1 MLEQK
6 PHSFKETILSIE
18 NLSLNLGDNP
28 ILRDITIGIKNV
40 VRPDVIQGQIVAILG
55 RSGIGKT
62 QLFRTVAGLQN
73 PTGGNILVG
82 ENRKPIRIGQV
93 GVVTQNYY
101 FSSRLTV
108 INTLIRAGKQAGL
121 NAKSAREKG
130 LELLQKF
137 GIADRKNFYRA
148 KLSGGQ
154 KQRVAIIE
162 QLMCSDDLLL
172 MDEPFSGLDERSK
185 QSACQMIIEVANQNE
200 KNTIIV
206 TTHDIEYALKIA
218 DTIWLMGRDK
228 DEKGNFIAGSRV
240 IEIVDLISMGLAWQ
254 PEIHLIPEFNTLS
267 RELKNKFLDPNSQ
280 YA

>member
-6 PHSFKETILSIE
+6 PHSFKETIMSIE
-18 NLSLNLGDNP
+18 NLSLRLGDNL

-62 QLFRTVAGLQN
+62 QLFRTIAGLQN

-137 GIADRKNFYRA
+137 GIADRRNFYRA
-148 KLSGGQ
+148 QLSGGQ
-154 KQRVAIIE
+154 RQRVAIIE

-185 QSACQMIIEVANQNE
+185 QSACEMIAEVANERE
-200 KNTIIV
+200 KNTIII

-218 DTIWLMGRDK
+218 GFVWLMGRDR
-228 DEKGNFIAGSRV
+228 DEKGNFIEGSRV
-240 IEIVDLISMGLAWQ
+240 IEIVDLINMDLAWQ
-254 PEIHLIPEFNTLS
+254 PEIHLIPEFNTLL